1 MNWGGVFN
9 SIIEFIT
16 GHSWTHM
23 WYLYMLI
30 GLYLMTPI
38 IKPFVVKASDRELLY
53 GMGILFVLS
62 SLLPTMNM
70 MGISLSGY
78 MIISTPYIFMYVLGY
93 YLCWRFPDR
102 LFNRVWLI
110 AILLLC
116 SVIMLIRA
124 ILGCALYGY
133 IDPTIICTGA
143 VLFLIVRMW
152 NINSKL
158 ANRLTPYCFGVYLL
172 HPVFINFMYKV
183 MGMDKYIISPV
194 GGLFA
199 AFILFT
205 ILSLLGTYILMKIP
219 FMKKHVL

>member
-1 MNWGGVFN
+1 
-9 SIIEFIT
+9 
-16 GHSWTHM
+16 
-23 WYLYMLI
+23 MLI

-53 GMGILFVLS
+53 GMGILFILS

-70 MGISLSGY
+70 MGINLTGY
-78 MIISTPYIFMYVLGY
+78 MIISTPYIFIYVLGY

-102 LFNRVWLI
+102 LLNRVWLI

-124 ILGCALYGY
+124 ILGCNLYGY

-143 VLFLIVRMW
+143 ALFLIVRMW

-183 MGMDKYIISPV
+183 NG
-194 GGLFA
+194 
-199 AFILFT
+199 
-205 ILSLLGTYILMKIP
+205 
-219 FMKKHVL
+219 